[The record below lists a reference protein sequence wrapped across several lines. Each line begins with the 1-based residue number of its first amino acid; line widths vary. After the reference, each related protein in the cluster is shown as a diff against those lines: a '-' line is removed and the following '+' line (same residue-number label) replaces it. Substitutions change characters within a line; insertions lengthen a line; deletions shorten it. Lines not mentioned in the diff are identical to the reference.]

1 MESFP
6 PRTSVSVQSSAPNI
20 TVLEVNRPGIL
31 KSLICT
37 TLVLYAGGWPFIP
50 SKSPIRAYMVGVS
63 NSLRSY
69 PSRPI
74 LFCCYCN
81 RTPCPGTY
89 MVVLTSRATFMMN
102 TFNRNLIPAGSS
114 PGLTRAPGQSLFG
127 TYTGCSAAQIV
138 PASQGISVNKCNRQR
153 CATCAVIQ
161 PSRFFHSSLTNRRYT
176 VISDC
181 DLSCS
186 TINVIYL
193 ISCDKCDHQY
203 VGETKRKVS
212 ERLSGHR
219 SSIKKRANTFIAR
232 HFTLPGHSVKDIRIQ
247 PIEHITP
254 RPGETEKD
262 VTIRRLDRERFWM
275 LELATVYPYGLND
288 RLQHVGNVS
297 HSNVRSGINVL
308 NLFNRHKRRKRS
320 HRHRRN
326 SRRTADIT
334 LEELSNLYKAGG
346 HGGLHRLLT
355 TLSAFDYQFYTDCS
369 MHASSL

>member
-1 MESFP
+1 
-6 PRTSVSVQSSAPNI
+6 
-20 TVLEVNRPGIL
+20 
-31 KSLICT
+31 
-37 TLVLYAGGWPFIP
+37 
-50 SKSPIRAYMVGVS
+50 MVGVS

-89 MVVLTSRATFMMN
+89 MVVLL
-102 TFNRNLIPAGSS
+102 FNITCYFYDEYIQQKSHNGWVVARI
-114 PGLTRAPGQSLFG
+114 FG
-127 TYTGCSAAQIV
+127 TYTGCPAAQNV
-138 PASQGISVNKCNRQR
+138 PASQGISINKCNRQR

-176 VISDC
+176 VISEC

-203 VGETKRKVS
+203 VGETKGKVS

-232 HFTLPGHSVKDIRIQ
+232 HFTLPGHSVMDIRVQ

-254 RPGETEKD
+254 RSGETEKD
-262 VTIRRLDRERFWM
+262 VTIRSLHRERFWM
-275 LELATVYPYGLND
+275 LELVAVYPYGLND

-297 HSNVRSGINVL
+297 HPNIRSGINVL
-308 NLFNRHKRRKRS
+308 SF
-320 HRHRRN
+320 
-326 SRRTADIT
+326 
-334 LEELSNLYKAGG
+334 
-346 HGGLHRLLT
+346 
-355 TLSAFDYQFYTDCS
+355 Q
-369 MHASSL
+369 SS